1 MSNKRIINCA
11 ITGSIHTPSMSPYL
25 PITPEEIAN
34 AAIDAASAGAATVH
48 IHARNPETGQPTSD
62 ISLFE
67 DIIGR
72 IREKDKEVIICVT
85 TGGGLGMTTE
95 ERAAVIPATKPELAS
110 LNAGSINYG
119 LFTIPERER
128 EWKHDWELPYLYN
141 TKDFVF
147 KNTFAD
153 LEKLLEIFGNN
164 NTTPEFE
171 CYDVAHIYNIKFL
184 MDRGIIKGKPYLQYV
199 MGINGGIGAT
209 LDDLYTLKNTADR
222 VIGIDNYVWSA
233 FGAGRMQYPICVA
246 NLLLGGH
253 VRVGLEDNLNISRGV
268 RAKTNKEMVEK
279 MARLMKEL
287 DYEIA
292 TPAEAREMLG
302 ITK

>member
-147 KNTFAD
+147 KNTFGD